1 MANRGRRGVG
11 EATGS
16 YGEAAI
22 VEAMLA
28 DEELSTAVA
37 LDAASAGVQRAKA
50 RSWAYHPAL
59 GLDRL
64 PSILRD

>member
-1 MANRGRRGVG
+1 
-11 EATGS
+11 
-16 YGEAAI
+16 